1 MEKNSKK
8 LWCLSYEM
16 FSDLASENKWN
27 KSVPSNIAIISIIN
41 SKDSNEGEKHICKN
55 ADNVLNL
62 TFDDASPVAFRVEAL
77 AETFELSDGRTIYF
91 FTPEMAKKSVEF
103 IKKNK
108 GKDFYIHCSAGIS
121 RSQAFVRF
129 IEDINHDIKWIT
141 NPNNPCR
148 YPNGFVYQR
157 LMESYRESQN
167 KQKI

>member
-8 LWCLSYEM
+8 LWCLSYKM
-16 FSDLASENKWN
+16 FSDLVCENKWN

-41 SKDSNEGEKHICKN
+41 SKDSNEGEKHICKD

-62 TFDDASPVAFRVEAL
+62 TFDDTSPDAFKVEAL
-77 AETFELSDGRTIYF
+77 TETFELGDGRTIHF

-121 RSQAFVRF
+121 RSQAFIRF
-129 IEDINHDIKWIT
+129 IENTVLDLRWET
-141 NPNNPCR
+141 NPNNPCLF
-148 YPNGFVYQR
+148 PNSFVYQR
-157 LMESYRESQN
+157 LMEAYREDQN
-167 KQKI
+167 K